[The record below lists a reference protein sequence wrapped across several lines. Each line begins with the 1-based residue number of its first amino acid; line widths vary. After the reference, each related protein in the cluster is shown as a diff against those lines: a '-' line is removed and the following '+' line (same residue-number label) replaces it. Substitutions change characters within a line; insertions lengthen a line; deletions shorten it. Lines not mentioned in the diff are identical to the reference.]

1 MKNMKYRFYLT
12 TLLLGVSVFFAEA
25 QDQVKVIRCETVKY
39 MNEVQNKDPQF
50 LINQA
55 ELERQTAEYVSS
67 LNSNKSTNAAA
78 NQRVKRIIPIVFHVF
93 HNGGPENISKQRI
106 LEQVEILNRDFQRLN
121 ADTNETNPIYKSI
134 AADCDIEFRLAKL
147 DPNGNCTDGI
157 VRVKTDLTYNADD
170 NIKALSRWPN
180 NKYFNVWVVE
190 TISTTQVG
198 GVVLGRSQFPGGSNT
213 TDGVLLKAT
222 VTGNTTT
229 FSNYGRTLTH
239 EIGHSLN
246 LRHIWGDAT
255 CGNDFV
261 ADTPP
266 HNGANSGCPNNRVST
281 CVTGNVIEMTENYMD
296 YTNGVCQNMFSE
308 GQKTRME
315 AVWNSTT
322 NGRNNLYSSSNLVAT
337 GTNDGYVATS
347 CTPIADFNRKQEI
360 CSGTVAAFI
369 DGSFNTDVIAWEWTF
384 EGGTP
389 STSTA
394 QNPSISYPTAGR
406 FDVKLKVTSAGGVDS
421 VLKSDYIRVF
431 ESIST
436 KVPPF
441 TLDMEDASLFN
452 NNAVNAGGN
461 KKNWELVTNA
471 GFSSSSSL
479 AMKFFGISDGQS
491 NDVLLPTINFK
502 GTTAPKLTFNY
513 AYARRTT
520 LSNDNLTLGFSRNC
534 GVSFSNLF
542 NKSGSA
548 LATTTNSTSSFIPSS
563 DAQWTTVE
571 VLLDAYTNEDNAY
584 IRFRAT
590 NDGPGSNIYIDNIVF
605 TVATG
610 IDNFLA
616 NNLNLT
622 IAPNPFENS
631 TNVKF
636 YLVQDADVQIT
647 LLDLLGRELKTL
659 NAATLNAGDY
669 NIELNTNNEIN
680 TGIYLLKVRVNG
692 IEKVEKVIIK

>member
-647 LLDLLGRELKTL
+647 LLDLLGREVKTL
-659 NAATLNAGDY
+659 NAATLNAGDH